1 MLAICCYKKRKYSPK
16 WGQVTTDI
24 RGEIWRDKNLCNKM
38 LHTAHTHTDRH
49 THDPASH
56 FIICRVCVGARLHI
70 QNGCKDERRLMRK
83 KEGKKVGQECR
94 RKQGK
99 EKDKRGC
106 LPLPRCLSQSFF
118 FSTSLAV
125 LRESFWHAT
134 AVQRSTHARY
144 FHWVH
149 SRVAQV
155 NFGPHLGSRQQ
166 VWDARCHAN
175 TEAHSPSSLIGRQ
188 HPSVCL
194 YLVTGSSVKR

>member
-106 LPLPRCLSQSFF
+106 SPLPRCLSQAFF
-118 FSTSLAV
+118 F
-125 LRESFWHAT
+125 FPP
-134 AVQRSTHARY
+134 
-144 FHWVH
+144 HWLSCVKA
-149 SRVAQV
+149 SDTQ
-155 NFGPHLGSRQQ
+155 P
-166 VWDARCHAN
+166 RCK
-175 TEAHSPSSLIGRQ
+175 EAHTRVTSTESTLVSLRWTSDLT
-188 HPSVCL
+188 SVPGNRCEM
-194 YLVTGSSVKR
+194 LVAMPTQRLTVQAPWLDGNTRMFTLGNRKQC